1 VASKDNREIDQLLKT
16 GVTEAFKEF
25 QKDFRAIVE
34 AEIKKEFKNAEQLAN
49 FLLKTEQRQEAL
61 LNQLE
66 TIAKTI
72 EALAEKT
79 RELLELISKR
89 GHVSYAT

>member
-1 VASKDNREIDQLLKT
+1 LDSENVEKIDQLLKS
-16 GVTEAFKEF
+16 GVREAFKDF
-25 QKDFRAIVE
+25 QNEFRAIIE
-34 AEIKKEFKNAEQLAN
+34 AEIKKEFQLAEKMAN

-72 EALAEKT
+72 ETLAEKT

-89 GHVSYAT
+89 GHVAYAR